1 MTTPKVNVLDAIG
14 YVELLEKFGDDL
26 TVVNAARVSFAKES
40 KEFTEQDAKLVRY
53 LAKHHHVTPFFHPQ
67 LRFRIKMPIFV
78 AREWFRHQIGF
89 ARNEVS
95 RRYVDYDA
103 ECYIPEPEAIRARDP
118 RAKQGSKSEPVEQ
131 SDAAY
136 EVLSSATH
144 MAMSEYKSL
153 LEIGVA
159 PEVARM
165 VLPQSMYTEFIETG
179 SLAAYARLCALRLD
193 PTAQKEIRDYAT
205 AVDTL
210 LRDAFPVSWP
220 ALMPQQE
227 STA

>member
-1 MTTPKVNVLDAIG
+1 MTTRLNVLDSIG

-40 KEFTEQDAKLVRY
+40 KEFSEQDAKLIRY

-67 LRFRIKMPIFV
+67 LRFRMKMPIFV

-95 RRYVDYDA
+95 RRYVDSPP
-103 ECYIPEPEAIRARDP
+103 ECYVPNAEDLRARDP
-118 RAKQGSKSEPVEQ
+118 KLKQGSKPDPVDDSEMWR
-131 SDAAY
+131 
-136 EVLSSATH
+136 L
-144 MAMSEYKSL
+144 L
-153 LEIGVA
+153 LEKSTHESMETYKALLAHNVA
-159 PEVARM
+159 PEIARM

-205 AVDTL
+205 AVDKL

-220 ALMPQQE
+220 ALMPQDP
-227 STA
+227 SGSH

>member
-1 MTTPKVNVLDAIG
+1 MTTPKVNVLDDKG

-40 KEFTEQDAKLVRY
+40 KEFSEQDAKLVRY

-95 RRYVDYDA
+95 RRYVDSPP
-103 ECYIPEPEAIRARDP
+103 ECYIPEPDAIRARDP
-118 RAKQGSKSEPVEQ
+118 KLKQGSKSEPVEQ

-136 EVLSSATH
+136 EMLSNATM

-205 AVDTL
+205 AVSTL
-210 LRDAFPVSWP
+210 LEKAFPVSWP
-220 ALMPQQE
+220 ALMPE
-227 STA
+227 VPHSS